1 MRLNMTFIE
10 RIRQF
15 INNHILKKQSPK
27 LLMAP
32 MMDMDDDS
40 DEVIDL
46 TDVYSYIKQDK
57 YRKKLSVSLA
67 KLKPSSR
74 KNLMSKIDT
83 KVKGIINRTHDNTPL
98 IEGRISGEDFISVR
112 RKNVPINKVG
122 QTIITESGY
131 IDIST
136 RKKSKENT
144 YANLYYKE
152 YNKGPVYED
161 SFEIDVKNERYSRM
175 IKNSSIGYSQAAYYA
190 NEEDVEL
197 IEDLAQP
204 SEDKRAVEEYLKLT
218 GLIYV
223 SQEEQYNIWN
233 ALKISPY
240 IVKTEAIKYNKSGN
254 NTFRKAVSIVY
265 KSKKECIVGY
275 RPVMIL
281 IEESKDNVYKN
292 HMYRLLEDGQYADN
306 NSFRQNFEGK
316 YSIKKLNL
324 TDIQSKVKEIPLS
337 LSSENKNIIR
347 NGYDIPEHFKRIYET
362 GLMQIHNLGLD
373 RAQNSIEEK

>member
-1 MRLNMTFIE
+1 MRLNMIVIDK
-10 RIRQF
+10 IRQF
-15 INNHILKKQSPK
+15 INTHILKKQSPK

-32 MMDMDDDS
+32 MMDMDEDN

-46 TDVYSYIKQDK
+46 TDIYAYIKQDK
-57 YRKKLSVSLA
+57 YKKKLSVSLA

-83 KVKGIINRTHDNTPL
+83 KVKGIVNRTHDNMPL

-122 QTIITESGY
+122 QTIITENKY

-152 YNKGPVYED
+152 YNKGPIYED
-161 SFEIDVKNERYSRM
+161 QFEIDMKNERYSRT
-175 IKNSSIGYSQAAYYA
+175 IKNFSIKYSEDAFYA
-190 NEEDVEL
+190 NEEDVQL
-197 IEDLAQP
+197 IENLAQP
-204 SEDKRAVEEYLKLT
+204 SGDQRAVDEYLKLT
-218 GLIYV
+218 NLTYV

-240 IVKTEAIKYNKSGN
+240 IVKTEVIKYNKSGN
-254 NTFRKAVSIVY
+254 NASRKAVSIVY

-281 IEESKDNVYKN
+281 IEESKDNVYKTY
-292 HMYRLLEDGQYADN
+292 MYRLLKDGQYADN

-316 YSIKKLNL
+316 YTIKRINL

-337 LSSENKNIIR
+337 LSLENKNIIR
-347 NGYDIPEHFKRIYET
+347 NGYDIPEHYKKIYET
-362 GLMQIHNLGLD
+362 GLMQIYNLGLD
-373 RAQNSIEEK
+373 RVQNEEK

>member
-1 MRLNMTFIE
+1 MIV
-10 RIRQF
+10 IDKIKQF
-15 INNHILKKQSPK
+15 IDTHILKKQSPK

-32 MMDMDDDS
+32 TIDMDDDN
-40 DEVIDL
+40 DEEIDL
-46 TDVYSYIKQDK
+46 TDIYAYIKQDK
-57 YRKKLSVSLA
+57 YKKKLSVSLA

-74 KNLMSKIDT
+74 KNLMNKIDT
-83 KVKGIINRTHDNTPL
+83 KVKGIINKTHDNMPL
-98 IEGRISGEDFISVR
+98 IEGRISAEDFISVR

-131 IDIST
+131 VDIST

-152 YNKGPVYED
+152 YNKGFVYED
-161 SFEIDVKNERYSRM
+161 LFEIDVKNERYSRT
-175 IKNSSIGYSQAAYYA
+175 IKNSSIGYSEAAFYA
-190 NEEDVEL
+190 SEEDVQL

-204 SEDKRAVEEYLKLT
+204 VGDQRAIEEYLKLT
-218 GLIYV
+218 DLIYI

-240 IVKTEAIKYNKSGN
+240 IVNTEVIKYNKNGN
-254 NTFRKAVSIVY
+254 KAFRKAVSIVY

-281 IEESKDNVYKN
+281 IEESKDNMNKN
-292 HMYRLLEDGQYADN
+292 HMYRLLNNGQYADN

-316 YSIKKLNL
+316 YSIKKIELA
-324 TDIQSKVKEIPLS
+324 DIQSKVKEIPLS
-337 LSSENKNIIR
+337 LSPENKNIIR
-347 NGYDIPEHFKRIYET
+347 NGYDIPEHFKRIYEI

-373 RAQNSIEEK
+373 KAQNSSE